1 MKQEIKNNIYY
12 LTDENGK
19 ILLEIAPT
27 DLPENQ
33 IILTNKTDKY
43 AGPVDLLFDE
53 SKFYFVATIRK
64 VDGFEVSGTRIVGY
78 FRTLQ
83 EAKDCVA
90 KNSSNFYKDGCYPY
104 VVIEGAEP
112 GLYPATLDSIW
123 YKWEGN
129 FETGGYKIVEKPS
142 ELKSII
148 NFTIG

>member
-1 MKQEIKNNIYY
+1 MKQEIKDNIYY
-12 LTDENGK
+12 LVDEDGK
-19 ILLEIAPT
+19 ILLEITPT

-33 IILTNKTDKY
+33 IILTNKTDVY

-53 SKFYFVATIRK
+53 NKFYFVATIRK
-64 VDGFEVSGTRIVGY
+64 VDEFEVSRVVGY

-83 EAKDCVA
+83 EAKDCVT
-90 KNSSNFYKDGCYPY
+90 KNSGNIYKDGYYPY
-104 VVIEGAEP
+104 AVIEGVEP

-123 YKWEGN
+123 YKWEGD
-129 FETGGYKIVEKPS
+129 FKTGSYKAIEKPL